1 MKLIVEGK
9 SYEYDNNSFK
19 VSEGILLEQLTG
31 MTFMQWQEG
40 LGEMRPLALKGLV
53 YLARVRAAEPTDW
66 LTLDFDMTRIDFED
80 DEPVVPAVPLEA
92 EPVSG
97 SATSGTGTSA
107 S

>member
-1 MKLIVEGK
+1 MKLVVDGK
-9 SYEYDNNSFK
+9 SYEYDNATFK

-40 LGEMRPLALKGLV
+40 LTEMRPLALKGLV

-66 LTLDFDMTRIDFED
+66 LTLDFDMAALDFKDD
-80 DEPVVPAVPLEA
+80 DEVPAVPLKA
-92 EPVSG
+92 EPVSV
-97 SATSGTGTSA
+97 SATSDTGTSA